1 MGAKGEKL
9 MATYS
14 IGEIEE
20 LTGIKAHVLRYWE
33 EVIPGFAPKKDMGGR
48 RVYFDR
54 DIQTIMR
61 LKYLIQEKKFTI
73 EGARSELIA
82 EADLYSS
89 VEKETATAL
98 ETITEIRSSLT
109 DLYLLVRRHRSV
121 KEKDVTEENKR
132 AQIETI
138 F

>member
-1 MGAKGEKL
+1 M
-9 MATYS
+9 
-14 IGEIEE
+14 
-20 LTGIKAHVLRYWE
+20 
-33 EVIPGFAPKKDMGGR
+33 
-48 RVYFDR
+48 
-54 DIQTIMR
+54 
-61 LKYLIQEKKFTI
+61 KYLIQEKKFTI